1 MFWSFAIVNNKL
13 AEIYFDR
20 DKNGNQK
27 ITNHCYVKKEDY
39 KTKHEQ
45 KMIETDIK
53 RIKVVYRK
61 GEYKVIKIRKGV

>member
-20 DKNGNQK
+20 HKDGSQK

-39 KTKHEQ
+39 KTKKEQ

-53 RIKVVYRK
+53 KFKVIYRR
-61 GEYKVIKIRKGV
+61 GEYKVKRWGV